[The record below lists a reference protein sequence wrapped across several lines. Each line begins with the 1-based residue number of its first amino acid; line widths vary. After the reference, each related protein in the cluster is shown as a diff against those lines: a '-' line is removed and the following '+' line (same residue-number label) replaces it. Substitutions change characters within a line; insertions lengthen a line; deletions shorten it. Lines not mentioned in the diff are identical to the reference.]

1 MDRKG
6 QLANVAFGGA
16 WSEQIAGQEAL
27 RDAMRSIEAAA
38 RETLAA
44 DLRHDNSKREALELL
59 AAEHPKGPMLI
70 VAWEKAVRI
79 ENPGLRAAELARIAG
94 ALRAGIG
101 KRFDAPPG
109 PGQERIAF

>member
-16 WSEQIAGQEAL
+16 WSEQIAGQETL

-38 RETLAA
+38 RETLYA
-44 DLRHDNSKREALELL
+44 DLRHDSSKREALVLV
-59 AAEHPKGPMLI
+59 AASHPKGPMLMA
-70 VAWEKAVRI
+70 AWNRAISI

-94 ALRAGIG
+94 AFRAGIG
-101 KRFDAPPG
+101 KQLNEGAKS
-109 PGQERIAF
+109 GQVKTPL